1 MNMMNMINN
10 PYTSNLSVILAEDVY
25 APELRN
31 PKLSGMSQNR
41 TGLLS
46 RLFRGLTARK

>member
-1 MNMMNMINN
+1 MMNMMNHD
-10 PYTSNLSVILAEDVY
+10 YTANLSVILAEDVS

-41 TGLLS
+41 AGLLS
-46 RLFRGLTARK
+46 RLFKALTEKK

>member
-1 MNMMNMINN
+1 MNMMNMINDT
-10 PYTSNLSVILAEDVY
+10 YTGNLSMILAEDVY

-41 TGLLS
+41 TSLLG
-46 RLFRGLTARK
+46 RLFKRLTARN